1 MLSADLGSSFFTCL
15 QILVATALFALSL
28 PLREKPAGR
37 LAVLAV
43 VVVAWAGALSVF
55 VPLSM
60 PGSGQ
65 SWILLVVFG
74 CSLLASLFAVVFIF
88 DASVWTGFFCCTA
101 GYTLQNL
108 ASGIGNLVGQVVPQI
123 SNVGAAFNMVV
134 PFAVV
139 YGLCWGLLIKRIRRQ
154 GLALIEQH
162 VMLIMMPVVIFAIIG
177 FDVVVKELAE
187 GGVPFSLCLACRL
200 VHCLL
205 CVGVLLFE
213 YEALYSKR
221 AELEAATLEQ
231 IMADERTQY
240 QVSRDTIEAINV
252 KCHDIKHM
260 IRDLGEASEL
270 PPGVVDEMTEAVKV
284 YDSGIRTGNEA
295 LDVLLSEKSLACARE
310 GITLSCI
317 ADGAALAFMKPTDLY
332 SLVLN
337 ALDNAI
343 EAVRAIDESDH
354 RSISLVVRRTG
365 DTAVVHVENYFAGQV
380 AFGADG
386 LPRTTKKDQVN
397 HGFGMR
403 SMQLVAERYHGTL
416 HARTQGD
423 VFHLNVIL
431 PVRE

>member
-1 MLSADLGSSFFTCL
+1 MNLTELGSSAMTCA
-15 QILVATALFALSL
+15 QILIATALFASSL
-28 PLREKPAGR
+28 PVRQKLAGR

-43 VVVAWAGALSVF
+43 VIVAWVGALSVF

-60 PGSGQ
+60 PGTGNS
-65 SWILLVVFG
+65 SLLLVVFG
-74 CSLLASLFAVVFIF
+74 CSLLASLFAVVFVF

-108 ASGIGNLVGQVVPQI
+108 TSGLGNLMGQLAPQLTSKWPFISMFACPVVI
-123 SNVGAAFNMVV
+123 
-134 PFAVV
+134 
-139 YGLCWGLLIKRIRRQ
+139 YGLCWVLLIKRIRRQ

-187 GGVPFSLCLACRL
+187 GGVPFELCLACRL

-240 QVSRDTIEAINV
+240 QVSRDTIDAINV

-270 PPGVVDEMTEAVKV
+270 PPGVVAEMAEAVKV

-317 ADGAALAFMKPTDLY
+317 ADGAALGFMKPSDLY

-343 EAVRAIDESDH
+343 EAVRAIDEADR
-354 RSISLVVRRTG
+354 RSISLVVRRAG
-365 DTAVVHVENYFAGQV
+365 DTAVVHVENYFAGHV

-386 LPRTTKKDQVN
+386 LPKTSKKDQVN

-403 SMQLVAERYHGTL
+403 SMQLVAERYAGTL

-431 PVRE
+431 PARD